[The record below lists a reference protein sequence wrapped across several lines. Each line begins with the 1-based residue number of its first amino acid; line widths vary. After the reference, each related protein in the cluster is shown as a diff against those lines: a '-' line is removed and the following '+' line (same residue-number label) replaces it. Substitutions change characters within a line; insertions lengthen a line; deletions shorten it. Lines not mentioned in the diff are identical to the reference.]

1 MRKDD
6 PGRINGFLSGS
17 EKIATMDGDPHSFI
31 TQIQLYNEV
40 GLPIA
45 VASLSKP
52 LMKNFSKEAVIKVKL
67 SY

>member
-17 EKIATMDGDPHSFI
+17 DSISTMHGNPHSFI
-31 TQIQLYNEV
+31 TQIQLYNEM
-40 GLPIA
+40 GIPIA
-45 VASLSKP
+45 IASLSKP
-52 LMKNFSKEAVIKVKL
+52 LMKNFTKEAYIKVKL